1 MHSLVLLRHGESLW
15 NLENRFTGWTDV
27 PLTNNGILE
36 AKNSGILLKKEGF
49 IFDLV
54 YTSVLK
60 RANHTMKLCLKEMK
74 LKKIPIIYDWRLNE
88 RHYGSLQGLNK
99 AEVANKF
106 GEEKVLKWR
115 RSFDIAPPPL
125 DFNDKRHPKFD
136 KKYNKLNSSQIPL
149 SECLEDT
156 INRFMPLWIDKISK
170 SIKSGKRVLI
180 VAHGNSLRA
189 LVKFLDNMSNDEIL
203 SLNIPTGIPLV
214 YNLDIKLNPISKY
227 YLGHE
232 EEIAK
237 NIDKVKNQTNQ
248 IK

>member
-1 MHSLVLLRHGESLW
+1 
-15 NLENRFTGWTDV
+15 
-27 PLTNNGILE
+27 
-36 AKNSGILLKKEGF
+36 
-49 IFDLV
+49 
-54 YTSVLK
+54 
-60 RANHTMKLCLKEMK
+60 
-74 LKKIPIIYDWRLNE
+74 
-88 RHYGSLQGLNK
+88 
-99 AEVANKF
+99 
-106 GEEKVLKWR
+106 
-115 RSFDIAPPPL
+115 
-125 DFNDKRHPKFD
+125 
-136 KKYNKLNSSQIPL
+136 
-149 SECLEDT
+149 
-156 INRFMPLWIDKISK
+156 MPLWIDKISK